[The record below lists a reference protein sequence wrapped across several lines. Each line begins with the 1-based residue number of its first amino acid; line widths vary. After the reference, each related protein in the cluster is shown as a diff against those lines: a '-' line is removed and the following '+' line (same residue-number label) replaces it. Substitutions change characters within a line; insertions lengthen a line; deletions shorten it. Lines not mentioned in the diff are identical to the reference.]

1 MPPLTATSN
10 SQADL
15 RNDPANTQWGGRF
28 AGGPSII
35 MMEINASIG
44 FDRKM
49 WRQDIRGSLA
59 HAAMLAKLGI
69 LTPQDET
76 AIKNGLADIAAEI
89 DAGKFDFATE
99 LEDIHMNIEARLTDR
114 IGEAGKRLHTGRSRN
129 DQVATDFRLWVRD
142 AIDGLDAQVADV
154 MLALAQRAA
163 EFAAA
168 PMPGFTNWQTAQP
181 VTFGH
186 HMLAYVEM
194 LARDRG
200 RLADCRRRLNE
211 CPLGSAA
218 LAGTSF
224 PLDRDMTAAA
234 LGFDRPTANS
244 LDAVSDRDFA
254 LEFLSAAAI
263 SAMHLSRLAEEIVI
277 WCSAPY
283 SFIRL
288 SDAFTTGSSIMPQ
301 KRNPDAAELV
311 RAKTGRVNGA
321 LIGLLTVMK
330 GLPLAYAKDMQED
343 KEPAFDAADAWALS
357 LAAIGGMVMDMT
369 PNTARMAEF
378 ASSGFATATDLADWL
393 VRVLKQ
399 PFRTAHHVTGRLV
412 AKAEARGVR
421 LDELTLAEMQAEEPG
436 ITAAIFDVLTVEASV
451 ASRRSYGGTAPANVA
466 AQAARWLA
474 ALT

>member
-1 MPPLTATSN
+1 MDSPVSDKPELLNTE
-10 SQADL
+10 
-15 RNDPANTQWGGRF
+15 ANMQWGGRF
-28 AGGPSII
+28 AAGPSVI
-35 MMEINASIG
+35 MQEINASIG

-49 WRQDIRGSLA
+49 WRQDIAGSRA
-59 HAAMLAKLGI
+59 HAAMLARQGI
-69 LTPQDET
+69 ITGADEA
-76 AIKNGLADIAAEI
+76 AIRNGLEYITDEI
-89 DAGKFDFATE
+89 EAGRFGFTTD

-142 AIDGLDAQVADV
+142 AIDGIDGQIADV
-154 MLALAQRAA
+154 MRVLANRAA
-163 EFAAA
+163 EHAAD
-168 PMPGFTNWQTAQP
+168 PMPGFTHLQTAQP

-194 LARDRG
+194 LGRDRS
-200 RLADCRRRLNE
+200 RLADCRKRMNE

-224 PLDRDMTAAA
+224 PIDRDMTAHA

-254 LEFLSAAAI
+254 LDFLSAAAI
-263 SAMHLSRLAEEIVI
+263 SSMHLSRLAEEIII

-311 RAKTGRVNGA
+311 RAKTGRVTGA
-321 LIGLLTVMK
+321 LVGLLTVMK

-343 KEPAFDAADAWALS
+343 KEPVFDAATAWTLS
-357 LAAIGGMVMDMT
+357 LAATAGMVRDMT
-369 PNTARMAEF
+369 PNLPRLREF
-378 ASSGFATATDLADWL
+378 AGSGFATATDLADWL
-393 VRVLKQ
+393 VRVLKL

-412 AKAEARGVR
+412 AAAEAKGVG
-421 LDELTLAEMQAEEPG
+421 LADLSLTEMQAEEKG
-436 ITAAIFDVLTVEASV
+436 ITQEIFSVLTVEASV
-451 ASRRSYGGTAPANVA
+451 ASRVSYGGTAPANVA
-466 AQAARWLA
+466 RQAQRWLE
-474 ALT
+474 ALG